1 MNQELNQETVKK
13 IMEAKG
19 EVRGVTLKTDME
31 FILKEKGEEG
41 LKKLEDELEK
51 LGQPIKFHEI
61 KTMDFYPIG
70 LRAVSLL
77 AIEKVFGF
85 DDEKIKEIGLFATKT
100 SLIIKLFVRY
110 FLSVQRVFM
119 KEAPRLWSKHYTAG
133 ELNTVELNEE
143 KKYGIIRLKNIN
155 IHPIVCCYLEGYF
168 CGILHLII
176 KSSRINS
183 QENKCTFRGDEYHEY
198 LLKWE

>member
-1 MNQELNQETVKK
+1 MNQILDKK
-13 IMEAKG
+13 VIQDLMKIEGEA
-19 EVRGVTLKTDME
+19 RGVVFKTDAE
-31 FILKEKGEEG
+31 YVLKEKGEEG
-41 LKKLEDELEK
+41 LKKLEEELEK
-51 LGQPIKFHEI
+51 LGQPINFKEI
-61 KTMDFYPIG
+61 KTMAFYPIG

-77 AIEKVFGF
+77 AIKKVFGF
-85 DDEKIKEIGLFATKT
+85 NDEKIKEIGLFATKT

-119 KEAPRLWSKHYTAG
+119 KEAPRLWAKHYTIG

-143 KKYGIIRLKNIN
+143 KKYGIIRLKGID

-168 CGILHLII
+168 CGILHLIL
-176 KSSRINS
+176 KSSRITS
-183 QENKCTFRGDEYHEY
+183 IESKCTFRGDEYHEF